1 MPQHLYRLFDFLHRS
16 PLSDLPRSMQRIS
29 QMSSEKGVVLGH
41 TSEIV
46 KIRGLNGVI
55 MDDHDSICFSVDNH
69 WTMMMTGVPPF

>member
-1 MPQHLYRLFDFLHRS
+1 
-16 PLSDLPRSMQRIS
+16 
-29 QMSSEKGVVLGH
+29 MSSEKGVVLGH